1 MGDEPQDLS
10 AGRAGQPQGLT
21 ERCAV
26 PVDVAV
32 RLTDRPPEPVEA
44 AAWFV
49 IAEALTNVVKHSRA
63 TQTWV
68 TVERSRD
75 DLVIEVRDNGVGG
88 ADAARG
94 TGLVGLADR
103 VSVLGGRIM
112 LTSPPGGPTALRVEL
127 PCGS

>member
-1 MGDEPQDLS
+1 M
-10 AGRAGQPQGLT
+10 
-21 ERCAV
+21 
-26 PVDVAV
+26 
-32 RLTDRPPEPVEA
+32 
-44 AAWFV
+44 
-49 IAEALTNVVKHSRA
+49 
-63 TQTWV
+63 